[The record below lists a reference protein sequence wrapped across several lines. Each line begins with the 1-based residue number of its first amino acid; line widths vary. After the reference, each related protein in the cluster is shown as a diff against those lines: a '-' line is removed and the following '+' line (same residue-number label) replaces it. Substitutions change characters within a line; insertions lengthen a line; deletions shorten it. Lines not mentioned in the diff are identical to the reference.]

1 VLSFGRRRALEGRVV
16 LVTGATGSLGSALA
30 AAAAGAGASV
40 VATGRDP
47 ERLEALARSIAERED
62 ATPPLTVAADVRS
75 EDDVTRLRDQALER
89 FDAVDALVVAHG
101 IGRHPGSPRALPHAF
116 AHLPLAEWR
125 ALVDTNLTSV
135 YLLVRALVPEMQRR
149 GGGSVVLV
157 GSARGGRHGQ
167 AFGAPYCASKFALRG
182 FAETLADE
190 VCRDGVRVT
199 LLQPEAVRSP
209 LIAATRLGAGRA
221 GAMDPRHLGEL
232 VVALLAMPEG
242 VRLPEPVF
250 TAFPRGA
257 GTTTCDKG
265 TP

>member
-47 ERLEALARSIAERED
+47 ERLEALARSIAGRED
-62 ATPPLTVAADVRS
+62 AAPPLTVAADVRS

-135 YLLVRALVPEMQRR
+135 YLLVRVLVPEMQRR

-182 FAETLADE
+182 LAETLAEE
-190 VCRDGVRVT
+190 VSRDGVRVT

-221 GAMDPRHLGEL
+221 GSMDPRHLGEL
-232 VVALLAMPEG
+232 VVALLAMPDG

-257 GTTTCDKG
+257 ATTTYDEGK
-265 TP
+265 P